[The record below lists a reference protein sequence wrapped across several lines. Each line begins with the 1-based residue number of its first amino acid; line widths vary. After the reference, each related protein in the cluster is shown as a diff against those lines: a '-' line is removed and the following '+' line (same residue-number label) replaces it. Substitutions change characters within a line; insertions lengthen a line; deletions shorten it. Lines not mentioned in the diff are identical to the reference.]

1 MIDIEPIRLYQ
12 NSNNNSEISEIIE
25 TCSICLEKLN
35 LNPVHEL
42 PECKHKFHSSCLITW
57 LRINKGC
64 PMCRGV
70 SKPQKFYKKT
80 IFQHIINYCKSKK
93 NTSKK
98 LKSLYLRYIKLRNDH
113 KLKKNNKKQFK
124 KRHKNILKKNYKM
137 GIELWKAQSKLYNI
151 KKEISSLQIQVINIK

>member
-12 NSNNNSEISEIIE
+12 NSNNNSEINE
-25 TCSICLEKLN
+25 TCSICLENLN
-35 LNPVHEL
+35 SNPVHEL

-57 LRINKGC
+57 LRINNGC
-64 PMCRGV
+64 PMCRGI
-70 SKPQKFYKKT
+70 SKPEKFYKKT

-113 KLKKNNKKQFK
+113 ELKKIIKNN
-124 KRHKNILKKNYKM
+124 LKKD
-137 GIELWKAQSKLYNI
+137 I
-151 KKEISSLQIQVINIK
+151 KIY